1 MVSTDSVRASWK
13 QQPQKL
19 PMIDRL
25 GQVQSQLTDGRYS
38 PMSWPCLIQLTYV
51 CTLSAH
57 KSFSGAEGERAGG
70 AFFSLPTLLD
80 DGSSSIN
87 KFGEKTRHRFAWL
100 FSRGD
105 HHPSA
110 EPQHSDRPCYI
121 QIYNGRRQGRIHP
134 KRIRTRVHLLTY
146 FPLGFVCLF
155 LLLLSV
161 GLHCL
166 ALRSKC
172 RA

>member
-1 MVSTDSVRASWK
+1 MSTDSVRASWK

-70 AFFSLPTLLD
+70 AFFLSRRSLMTARPPSTN
-80 DGSSSIN
+80 S
-87 KFGEKTRHRFAWL
+87 EKKHGTAL
-100 FSRGD
+100 
-105 HHPSA
+105 
-110 EPQHSDRPCYI
+110 
-121 QIYNGRRQGRIHP
+121 
-134 KRIRTRVHLLTY
+134 
-146 FPLGFVCLF
+146 LGFLVAVAVIITHQPSRNIPTGRAIYKSITDADKGGSIRSGFEHVFTCSPTF
-155 LLLLSV
+155 PSDSSV
-161 GLHCL
+161 YFFC
-166 ALRSKC
+166 C
-172 RA
+172 CQ